1 MRFILLIPV
10 GFMILLSGCSLKD
23 AAPETKIVYYEDGS
37 AAEYLDDRVV
47 KTYPDGTFQFN
58 FKSPQP

>member
-23 AAPETKIVYYEDGS
+23 AETRMVYYEDGS

-58 FKSPQP
+58 FKSPNP